1 MKSVKPHLQHTGTK
15 MTKRLMPFGLVYHD
29 GDQQLTLKLNG
40 DPFVLTRDEADALAF
55 HLNSFVEDMDQQ
67 RKPQR
72 SAEGVDH
79 GEPQP
84 SVEGADIHAEA
95 HGEMLMAQ
103 YDDDP
108 NPYHGDYSED

>member
-1 MKSVKPHLQHTGTK
+1 

-40 DPFVLTRDEADALAF
+40 DPFILTRDEADALAF

-72 SAEGVDH
+72 S
-79 GEPQP
+79 
-84 SVEGADIHAEA
+84 VEGTDMEAEA

-103 YDDDP
+103 YADDP

>member
-1 MKSVKPHLQHTGTK
+1 
-15 MTKRLMPFGLVYHD
+15 MPFGLVYHD

-40 DPFVLTRDEADALAF
+40 NPFVLTRDEADALAF

-72 SAEGVDH
+72 S
-79 GEPQP
+79 
-84 SVEGADIHAEA
+84 VEGTDMEAEA

-103 YDDDP
+103 HDDDP

>member
-1 MKSVKPHLQHTGTK
+1 MRSVKPHLQHTGTK

-40 DPFVLTRDEADALAF
+40 NPFVLTRDEADALAF

-72 SAEGVDH
+72 S
-79 GEPQP
+79 
-84 SVEGADIHAEA
+84 VEGTDIEAEA

-103 YDDDP
+103 FDDDP

>member
-1 MKSVKPHLQHTGTK
+1 
-15 MTKRLMPFGLVYHD
+15 MPFGLVYHD

-40 DPFVLTRDEADALAF
+40 DPLILTRDEADALAF
-55 HLNSFVEDMDQQ
+55 HLNSFVEDMAQQ

-72 SAEGVDH
+72 S
-79 GEPQP
+79 
-84 SVEGADIHAEA
+84 VEGTDMEAEA
-95 HGEMLMAQ
+95 NGEMLMAQ

>member
-1 MKSVKPHLQHTGTK
+1 MRSVKPHLQHTGTK

-40 DPFVLTRDEADALAF
+40 DPFILTRDEADALAF

-72 SAEGVDH
+72 S
-79 GEPQP
+79 
-84 SVEGADIHAEA
+84 VEGTDMEAEA

-103 YDDDP
+103 HDDDP

>member
-1 MKSVKPHLQHTGTK
+1 

-40 DPFVLTRDEADALAF
+40 DPFILTRDEADALAF

-72 SAEGVDH
+72 S
-79 GEPQP
+79 
-84 SVEGADIHAEA
+84 VEGTDMEAEA

-103 YDDDP
+103 HDDDP

>member
-1 MKSVKPHLQHTGTK
+1 
-15 MTKRLMPFGLVYHD
+15 MPFGLVYHD

-40 DPFVLTRDEADALAF
+40 DPFILTRDEADALAF

-72 SAEGVDH
+72 S
-79 GEPQP
+79 
-84 SVEGADIHAEA
+84 VEGTDMEAEA

-103 YDDDP
+103 HDDDP